1 MCALPRRLGPCV
13 ALALLVLLGMAPAWA
28 DDPAEEFEAIKRAS
42 LKGIESVDVI
52 VLGTE
57 VASGCSPFPYDSTH
71 TTVEARM
78 ERAGIRISPSPTA
91 YLFVSVAA
99 VEALDGLLCGFAVS
113 VELQQIVRLAR
124 DPDITTFGTTWH
136 KAGLGIAGTSSI
148 PEFPQHM
155 LTALVDHF
163 IAAYREQNTK
173 PSPDIR

>member
-1 MCALPRRLGPCV
+1 VVLVASLGRREERRLPC
-13 ALALLVLLGMAPAWA
+13 APSAAWA
-28 DDPAEEFEAIKRAS
+28 DDPSAEFEAIKRAS
-42 LKGIESVDVI
+42 PKGIESVDVI

-91 YLFVSVAA
+91 YLFVRVAS

-124 DPDITTFGTTWH
+124 NPDITTFGRKPGWGSQ
-136 KAGLGIAGTSSI
+136 ARRASPSSRS
-148 PEFPQHM
+148 
-155 LTALVDHF
+155 AC
-163 IAAYREQNTK
+163 
-173 PSPDIR
+173 